1 MQKIII
7 QTREGKK
14 FLVCAYFPEPKDNTW
29 FIRVSGFRLEECQD
43 ISPTCLDDPDYLFN
57 KLAKTVPHIEI
68 KTCDNETSI
77 IFLQRK
83 RKPFSFQNIFGS
95 GSRYY
100 YESKFPSD
108 VNVTVEEI
116 FF

>member
-7 QTREGKK
+7 QTAEGRK
-14 FLVCAYFPEPKDNTW
+14 FLVCADFPEPEGNTG
-29 FIRVSGFRLEECQD
+29 FIKVSGFKLEECQD
-43 ISPTCLDDPDYLFN
+43 LS
-57 KLAKTVPHIEI
+57 LAHSDEPNYIIDEVKKILPHIEI
-68 KTCDNETSI
+68 KTCTNETSLVL
-77 IFLQRK
+77 LQRK

-100 YESKFPSD
+100 YESKFSSD
-108 VNVTVEEI
+108 VNVTIEEI

>member
-7 QTREGKK
+7 QTREGRN
-14 FLVCAYFPEPKDNTW
+14 FLVCADFPDPKDGKG
-29 FIRVSGFRLEECQD
+29 FIRVLGFKVDNYQNV
-43 ISPTCLDDPDYLFN
+43 SPTYSDDPNYIIN
-57 KLAKTVPHIEI
+57 KLAKSIPHIEI
-68 KTCDNETSI
+68 KNGNDEADI
-77 IFLQRK
+77 IILQRK

-95 GSRYY
+95 RSRYY
-100 YESKFPSD
+100 YESKSPD

>member
-7 QTREGKK
+7 QTAEGRK
-14 FLVCAYFPEPKDNTW
+14 FLVCADFPEPKGNTG
-29 FIRVSGFRLEECQD
+29 FIRVSGFKLEECQD
-43 ISPTCLDDPDYLFN
+43 LS
-57 KLAKTVPHIEI
+57 LAHSDEPNYIIDEVKKILPHIEI
-68 KTCDNETSI
+68 KTCTNETNLI
-77 IFLQRK
+77 LLQRK

-100 YESKFPSD
+100 YESKLSSD

>member
-7 QTREGKK
+7 QTAEGKK
-14 FLVCAYFPEPKDNTW
+14 FLVCADFPEPKDNTG
-29 FIRVSGFRLEECQD
+29 FIRVLGFKIDDYQD
-43 ISPTCLDDPDYLFN
+43 VSPTHSDDPNYLFN
-57 KLAKTVPHIEI
+57 KLAKTIPHIEI

-83 RKPFSFQNIFGS
+83 RKPFSFQNIFGQ

-100 YESKFPSD
+100 YESKISSD
-108 VNVTVEEI
+108 VNITVEEI

>member
-7 QTREGKK
+7 QTTEGKK
-14 FLVCAYFPEPKDNTW
+14 FLVCADFPEPKDDKG
-29 FIRVSGFRLEECQD
+29 FIKVLGFKVDNYQD
-43 ISPTCLDDPDYLFN
+43 VSPTYLDDPNYLFN
-57 KLAKTVPHIEI
+57 KLAKTIPHIEI
-68 KTCDNETSI
+68 ETCINETSI

-83 RKPFSFQNIFGS
+83 RKPFSFRNIFGS
-95 GSRYY
+95 GSKYY
-100 YESKFPSD
+100 YESEASD

>member
-14 FLVCAYFPEPKDNTW
+14 FLVCADFPEPKDNTG
-29 FIRVSGFRLEECQD
+29 FIRVLGFKIDDYQD
-43 ISPTCLDDPDYLFN
+43 VSPTHSDDPNYLFN
-57 KLAKTVPHIEI
+57 KLAKTIPHIEI

-83 RKPFSFQNIFGS
+83 RKPFSFQNIFGQ

-100 YESKFPSD
+100 YESKISSD
-108 VNVTVEEI
+108 ANVTIEEI

>member
-7 QTREGKK
+7 QTKEGRN
-14 FLVCAYFPEPKDNTW
+14 FLVCTDFPESKDNKG
-29 FIRVSGFRLEECQD
+29 FIRVLGFKLDEYQD
-43 ISPTCLDDPDYLFN
+43 VSPTYLDDPDYLFN
-57 KLAKTVPHIEI
+57 KLAKTIPHIEI
-68 KTCDNETSI
+68 KTCTNETSI

-83 RKPFSFQNIFGS
+83 IKPFSFQNIFGS
-95 GSRYY
+95 GSRHY
-100 YESKFPSD
+100 YESNAAD

>member
-7 QTREGKK
+7 QTAEGKK
-14 FLVCAYFPEPKDNTW
+14 FLVCADFPEPKDNKG
-29 FIRVSGFRLEECQD
+29 FIRVSGFRLDGYQD
-43 ISPTCLDDPDYLFN
+43 LSLTHSDEPNCIIDEVKKIL
-57 KLAKTVPHIEI
+57 PHIEI
-68 KTCDNETSI
+68 KTCDSEAMLI
-77 IFLQRK
+77 LLERK

-100 YESKFPSD
+100 YESKFSSD
-108 VNVTVEEI
+108 VNVTIEEI

>member
-14 FLVCAYFPEPKDNTW
+14 FLVCADFPEPKDNAG

-43 ISPTCLDDPDYLFN
+43 ISPTQPDDPNYILN
-57 KLAKTVPHIEI
+57 KLVKSTTHIEI
-68 KTCDNETSI
+68 KTCDSETMLI
-77 IFLQRK
+77 LLERK
-83 RKPFSFQNIFGS
+83 RKPFSFQDIFGS
-95 GSRYY
+95 RSRHYY
-100 YESKFPSD
+100 KSQDSYP
-108 VNVTVEEI
+108 NVTVEEI